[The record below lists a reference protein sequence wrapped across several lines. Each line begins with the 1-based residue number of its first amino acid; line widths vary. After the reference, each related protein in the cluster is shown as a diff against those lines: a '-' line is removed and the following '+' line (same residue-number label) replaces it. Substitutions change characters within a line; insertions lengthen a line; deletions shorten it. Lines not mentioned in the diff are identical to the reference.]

1 MGRCPTFVFSLPDM
15 GGGGATSMGGGSS
28 FGSAKQDMVYKMIQ
42 ACKRDEGM
50 NKDELLTQLKGKI
63 IKSELESALEFLS
76 GEGHVYSTIDDDH
89 FKAIDG

>member
-1 MGRCPTFVFSLPDM
+1 M
-15 GGGGATSMGGGSS
+15 GGGATSMSGGNS